1 MAVNRLSKPTH
12 EEFKALSFLKS
23 MDLPVAEGESNY
35 RQMDVNV
42 LDHYSN
48 HPFHIYNDQRMH
60 DLVESIKT
68 YGVLTPILVRKSKT
82 PERYEVLA
90 GHNRLEAAKKADLTE
105 VPVIIIEGL
114 TEDEATMVVIETN
127 ALQRS
132 FSDLTYSERA
142 KAISMQYS
150 IMKKNRYRRD
160 IVDSVVSLERGEE
173 EVQAFDS
180 GSETANIY
188 SMARSSIYLY
198 VRIATLGDKGLELLD
213 NGKIALAAGVEISFI
228 EKEKQ
233 QLIYECVED
242 TGYGINKEKGI
253 ALRKEAEK
261 GNGFSREM
269 ILQILDG
276 TYFEKPKKRSS
287 SISIPAKT
295 WTKYFPEGTDSKTV
309 NKVVDTLL
317 CGWSQKWKQYFP
329 NDATDEEMV
338 NTITRLLDK
347 HLKEK

>member
-1 MAVNRLSKPTH
+1 
-12 EEFKALSFLKS
+12 
-23 MDLPVAEGESNY
+23 
-35 RQMDVNV
+35 
-42 LDHYSN
+42 
-48 HPFHIYNDQRMH
+48 MH

-287 SISIPAKT
+287 SISIPKNGQIL
-295 WTKYFPEGTDSKTV
+295 PEGTTV
-309 NKVVDTLL
+309 K
-317 CGWSQKWKQYFP
+317 
-329 NDATDEEMV
+329 
-338 NTITRLLDK
+338 
-347 HLKEK
+347 